1 LAGSNS
7 SQEERAMKVREIMN
21 ASGATVDSGAT
32 VKQAVKVLAESQAS
46 DLMVVASDGRFVG
59 VLSEGDLIR
68 AALPRYE
75 EILQG
80 GGNLTEAFE
89 VFVDKGSA
97 LADKPIEPLIIK
109 EALTFAPQDD
119 VLKAA
124 SAMVR
129 KQIRRLPV
137 VEGGRLVGTISR
149 ADVCRAVLG
158 D

>member
-1 LAGSNS
+1 
-7 SQEERAMKVREIMN
+7 MKIREVMN
-21 ASGATVDSGAT
+21 ASGATVAADAT

-46 DLMVVASDGRFVG
+46 DLMVVGGDGRFVG

-75 EILQG
+75 EILKE

-89 VFVDKGSA
+89 VFADKGSA
-97 LADKPIEPLIIK
+97 LAEKPIEPLIIK
-109 EALTFAPQDD
+109 DALSFSPQDD

-158 D
+158 A

>member
-1 LAGSNS
+1 
-7 SQEERAMKVREIMN
+7 MKVREIMS
-21 ASGATVDSGAT
+21 ASGSTVDIGAT

-46 DLMVVASDGRFVG
+46 DLMVVAGDGRFVG

-97 LADKPIEPLIIK
+97 LAEKPIEPLVIK

>member
-1 LAGSNS
+1 
-7 SQEERAMKVREIMN
+7 MKVREIMN
-21 ASGATVDSGAT
+21 TSVATVELGAT
-32 VKQAVKVLAESQAS
+32 VKQAVTMLAESQAS
-46 DLMVVASDGRFVG
+46 DLMVVSPDGRFAG

-97 LADKPIEPLIIK
+97 LADKPIEPLVIK

-137 VEGGRLVGTISR
+137 VDGGKLVGTISR
-149 ADVCRAVLG
+149 ADVCKAVLG
-158 D
+158 A

>member
-1 LAGSNS
+1 
-7 SQEERAMKVREIMN
+7 MKVQEVMN
-21 ASGATVDSGAT
+21 ASGTTVDIGAT
-32 VKQAVKVLAESQAS
+32 VKQAVRILAESQAS
-46 DLMVVASDGRFVG
+46 DLMVVAADGRFAG

-97 LADKPIEPLIIK
+97 LADKPIEPLVIK
-109 EALTFAPQDD
+109 DALTFAPQDE

-137 VEGGRLVGTISR
+137 VEGGKLVGTISR

>member
-1 LAGSNS
+1 
-7 SQEERAMKVREIMN
+7 MKVREVMN
-21 ASGATVDSGAT
+21 ASGSTVDSGAT
-32 VKQAVKVLAESQAS
+32 VKQAVKILAETQAS
-46 DLMVVASDGRFVG
+46 DLMVVAGDGRFVG

-97 LADKPIEPLIIK
+97 LADKPIEPLVIK
-109 EALTFAPQDD
+109 EALTVAPQDD

-137 VEGGRLVGTISR
+137 VESGRLVGTISR

>member
-1 LAGSNS
+1 
-7 SQEERAMKVREIMN
+7 MKVREVMN
-21 ASGATVDSGAT
+21 ASGSTVDSGAS
-32 VKQAVKVLAESQAS
+32 VKQAVKILAETQAS
-46 DLMVVASDGRFVG
+46 DLMVVAGDGRFVG

-97 LADKPIEPLIIK
+97 LADKPIEPLVIK
-109 EALTFAPQDD
+109 EALTVAPQDD

-137 VEGGRLVGTISR
+137 VESGRLVGTISR